1 MKVSYQPAF
10 IRDLRQLRG
19 RPEYER
25 IYRLVFEAMPR
36 WAGLAGQ
43 AQVKCLSGR
52 DHAYRVRVRDYRIG
66 FYWRGEVLIVSRVLH
81 RREIYRY
88 FP

>member
-1 MKVSYQPAF
+1 MNVSYKPAF
-10 IRDLRQLRG
+10 IRDLRRLRG

-25 IYRLVFEAMPR
+25 IYGLVFNDMPSWR
-36 WAGLAGQ
+36 SLTGQ
-43 AQVKCLSGR
+43 SQIKCLSAK
-52 DHAYRVRVRDYRIG
+52 DKAYRIRVGDYRIG
-66 FYWRGEVLIVSRVLH
+66 FYHSGGELILARLLH